1 MIDFENAAFVKLG
14 QVDVSDVADQ
24 LAPLLVQGE
33 EVYLAFKGAR
43 DYIAFTNKR
52 VVSVN
57 VQGISGRKKDF
68 TSLPFSK
75 VVAFSVETAG
85 SFDRDAELE
94 LWFSSVGK
102 VTFEFRG
109 TTDVAYLNQLVA
121 HHVL

>member
-14 QVDVSDVADQ
+14 QVDVTDVADQ
-24 LAPLLVQGE
+24 VTPLLVEGE
-33 EVYLAFKGAR
+33 EVYLAFKGTR
-43 DYIAFTNKR
+43 DYVAFTSKR
-52 VVSVN
+52 VIAVN

-94 LWFSSVGK
+94 LWFSSLGK

-109 TTDVAYLNQLVA
+109 TTDVAYLNKLVA